1 MINLRY
7 HIVSITAVFLAL
19 GIGIAMGSSF
29 LSDAAVDQVDRN
41 IASTRQEAREA
52 RAEAGRLRDEVEQ
65 RTQRDED
72 LRDQAAARLFRAD
85 LEGVPV
91 VLLTVGG
98 VDEDSLDRLRTALAS
113 SRATFAGTL
122 TITDGVAA
130 TGDDGDT
137 VAELLD
143 REEASEAALRSGL
156 VAGVADE
163 LLAAAAAADPE
174 EEGRGT
180 TTTTGTTAPD
190 VTGTGPADPT
200 TPADPSGDEAPA
212 DDPPAPELIRAL
224 VEEGIFDYE
233 PAPGGEPIETALEVP
248 GHRYVIVSGAD
259 ADVADGL
266 FFRPLLRALTEDQ
279 PAPVV
284 VASAAVGEG
293 AEFDRSVAIG
303 PLLADEVVAARI
315 TTVDDLESVSGLAA
329 VVLGLDDLG
338 RDRRGH
344 YGIGPGAESQLPQ
357 P

>member
-29 LSDAAVDQVDRN
+29 LSDAAVDQVGRN
-41 IASTRQEAREA
+41 IESTRNEAREA
-52 RAEAGRLRDEVEQ
+52 RAEAGRLRDEVAQ
-65 RTQRDED
+65 RTERDEE

-85 LEGVPV
+85 LDGVPV

-98 VDEDSLDRLRTALAS
+98 VDEDSLDRLRTALTG
-113 SRATFAGTL
+113 SRADFAGTL

-130 TGDDGDT
+130 TGDDAET
-137 VAELLD
+137 VARLLD
-143 REEASEAALRSGL
+143 REDASEAALRSGL
-156 VAGVADE
+156 VTEVARE
-163 LLAAAAAADPE
+163 LLAAAEPAPEDE
-174 EEGRGT
+174 EEGGATTTDPGTTLPGDPGTTLPGTEPDPT
-180 TTTTGTTAPD
+180 TTTTPPD
-190 VTGTGPADPT
+190 
-200 TPADPSGDEAPA
+200 
-212 DDPPAPELIRAL
+212 PAPTDPELVRSL
-224 VEEGIFDYE
+224 VEEGILDYE
-233 PAPGGEPIETALEVP
+233 PAPGGEPIETALEAP

-259 ADVADGL
+259 ADVSDGL
-266 FFRPLLRALTEDQ
+266 FFRPLLRAMTEDG

-284 VASAAVGEG
+284 MASAAVGDQ
-293 AEFDRSVAIG
+293 AEFDRAVAIS
-303 PLLADEVVAARI
+303 PLLADDVVAARI
-315 TTVDDLESVSGLAA
+315 TTVDDLESLGGLAA

>member
-29 LSDAAVDQVDRN
+29 LSDAAVEQVDRN
-41 IASTRQEAREA
+41 IESTRNEARSA
-52 RAEAGRLRDEVEQ
+52 RAEAGRLRDEVER
-65 RTQRDED
+65 RTERDEE

-85 LEGVPV
+85 LAGVPV
-91 VLLTVGG
+91 VVLTVGG
-98 VDEDSLDRLRTALAS
+98 VDEDSLDRLRTALTS
-113 SRATFAGTL
+113 SQADFAGTL

-130 TGDDGDT
+130 TGDDANT
-137 VAELLD
+137 VARLLD
-143 REEASEAALRSGL
+143 REDASEAALRSGL
-156 VAGVADE
+156 AVGVARE
-163 LLAAAAAADPE
+163 LLAAAGAAEDQE
-174 EEGRGT
+174 DEGGSTTTGPGT
-180 TTTTGTTAPD
+180 TTTDVPGSTVPGTEP
-190 VTGTGPADPT
+190 DPT
-200 TPADPSGDEAPA
+200 TTTTPPDEAPT
-212 DDPPAPELIRAL
+212 PELIRAL
-224 VEEGIFDYE
+224 VDEGILDYE
-233 PAPGGEPIETALEVP
+233 PAPGGEPIETALEAP

-266 FFRPLLRALTEDQ
+266 FFRPLLRAMTDDQ

-284 VASAAVGEG
+284 VASAAVGDE
-293 AEFDRSVAIG
+293 AEVDRTVAIA
-303 PLLADEVVAARI
+303 PLLVDEVVAARI
-315 TTVDDLESVSGLAA
+315 TTVDDLESLGGLAA